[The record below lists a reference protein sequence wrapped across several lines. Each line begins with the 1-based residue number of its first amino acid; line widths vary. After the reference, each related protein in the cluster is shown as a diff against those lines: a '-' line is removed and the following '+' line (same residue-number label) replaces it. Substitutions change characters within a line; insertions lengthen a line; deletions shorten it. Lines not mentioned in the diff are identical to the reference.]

1 MSHQHAGLM
10 RLAAVAP
17 TMTSVRSQK
26 LSDHAKLWE
35 SFEVLRQVD
44 KFENYIMNAEL
55 GVESAMSKKLSL
67 QAMMQDSYHSE
78 PAPGRL
84 KNDLKLIA
92 GVT

>member
-35 SFEVLRQVD
+35 SFEVLPQVD

-55 GVESAMSKKLSL
+55 GVESAMSKNSAFGPSGNIRITVNLL
-67 QAMMQDSYHSE
+67 QAVS
-78 PAPGRL
+78 
-84 KNDLKLIA
+84 K
-92 GVT
+92 TT